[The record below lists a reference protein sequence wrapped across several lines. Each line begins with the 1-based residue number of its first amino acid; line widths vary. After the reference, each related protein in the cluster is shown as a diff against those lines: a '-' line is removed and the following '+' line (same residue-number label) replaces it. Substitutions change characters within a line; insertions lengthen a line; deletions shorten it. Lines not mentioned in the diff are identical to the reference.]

1 MFCSH
6 KQLHLHSDI
15 NIPNNT
21 WWKLFMA
28 EEKYPNFQNNCPV
41 LYHCLRETRRTLE
54 LSKQPTKE
62 VFNWQAGTYKKKM
75 EEEWQLSWFERGSPL
90 LFWAG
95 QANRQKAMGC
105 YLGGT
110 GPRVRGDS
118 MSRANQNA
126 TDQVTGPVNIAD
138 AYDLCRS
145 LNTQWNSNLLLKD

>member
-1 MFCSH
+1 MAEG
-6 KQLHLHSDI
+6 KYP
-15 NIPNNT
+15 NIPNN
-21 WWKLFMA
+21 F
-28 EEKYPNFQNNCPV
+28 PV
-41 LYHCLRETRRTLE
+41 LYVSVRRRTLQ
-54 LSKQPTKE
+54 LSKQPAKE
-62 VFNWQAGTYKKKM
+62 VFNWQAGTYKKKR

-95 QANRQKAMGC
+95 QANRRKAMGC

-138 AYDLCRS
+138 AYDLYRS